1 MPVAF
6 VLSGGA
12 SFGASQAGMLEALYE
27 YGVRPDILIGTSVGA
42 INAAFI
48 ASRPATPSTAR
59 ELQAIWRGLTRGQI
73 FPANPLSAGL
83 GLLGMRDHS
92 VPVSSLRKLVR
103 NYLEV
108 EFLEDASVG
117 LHVVATDLQ
126 SGEDVLLSDGPAV
139 EAVLASAAV
148 PGVFPPV
155 PWGGRMLTDGG
166 IVNNTPISH
175 AVALGAKQIVVL
187 PAIGTTPLPRVPRG
201 ALAACLTAVSRA
213 VNQRFAADVVRYADA
228 VELIVLPPPML
239 GGMLPT
245 DFARADEL
253 ITESLTRARGM
264 LARRQRRPRLRLAA

>member
-1 MPVAF
+1 MSVAF

-12 SFGASQAGMLEALYE
+12 SFGACQAGMLEALYVHD
-27 YGVRPDILIGTSVGA
+27 VRPDLLIGTSVGA

-48 ASRPATPSTAR
+48 ASRPPTASTAR

-92 VPVSSLRKLVR
+92 VPVSSLRKLVCSH
-103 NYLEV
+103 LEV
-108 EFLEDASVG
+108 EFLEDAPVG
-117 LHVVATDLQ
+117 LHVVATDVQ
-126 SGEDVLLSDGPAV
+126 SGEDVLLSNGPAV

-155 PWGGRMLTDGG
+155 PWSGRMLMDGG
-166 IVNNTPISH
+166 IINNTPISH
-175 AVALGAKQIVVL
+175 AVTLGADQIVVL
-187 PAIGTTPLPRVPRG
+187 PAIGTTPLARMPRG
-201 ALAACLTAVSRA
+201 AFAACLTAVSRA

-228 VELIVLPPPML
+228 AELIVLPSPAL
-239 GGMLPT
+239 SGILPT

-253 ITESLTRARGM
+253 IREALTRARGM
-264 LARRQRRPRLRLAA
+264 LARRHRRPRLRLAA